1 MTVSSICCSSNLS
14 MGCQLASDCV
24 QKSNEDGGTSQRC
37 AWGNFQL
44 KKGISNVVIEYGR
57 SRWRGVCVA

>member
-1 MTVSSICCSSNLS
+1 